1 MPANVD
7 KVRTIALDIAAVIEA
22 NKKPLSD
29 LDQAI
34 GDGDHG
40 YNMARGF
47 AAVTAKLEAAPGAN
61 VGDVLKTVAMT
72 LISTVGGASG
82 PLYGTLFLKMSTS
95 IGPAAEI
102 DLPAFVTAYKAGIE
116 GVQNRGK
123 AVLGEKTMLDVLIP
137 VGELLEKEAAA
148 GASGKD
154 AFAKAAVLAADCCAK
169 TKDVVATKGRAAYLG
184 ERSRGHIDPG
194 ATSSTLMV
202 EVVAKALAD

>member
-1 MPANVD
+1 MPANGD
-7 KVRTIALDIAAVIEA
+7 KVRAILNDMAAVIEA
-22 NKKPLSD
+22 NKEHLSD

-40 YNMARGF
+40 FNMARGF
-47 AAVTAKLEAAPGAN
+47 AAVTAKLVAAPGATPS
-61 VGDVLKTVAMT
+61 DVLKTVAMT

-82 PLYGTLFLKMSTS
+82 PLYGTLFLKMAAA
-95 IGPAAEI
+95 IGPGAEI
-102 DLPAFVTAYKAGIE
+102 DLAAFVVAYKAGVE
-116 GVQNRGK
+116 GVQARGK

-169 TKDVVATKGRAAYLG
+169 TKDVIATKGRASYLG

-194 ATSSTLMV
+194 ATSSTLMI